1 MKNIIIY
8 STKYGFVEKC
18 IDILKY
24 KLKSKTD
31 ILNIASKRYPD
42 LNEYEW
48 IILGSSIYA
57 GRIQKDLNQY
67 IEKNIK
73 MLLTKKTALF
83 ICSGAEGEKAD
94 KYLKDSFPGALYD
107 CAISKEVF
115 GGEFKLEKL
124 TFLERFVIERI
135 IGIKEDFT
143 RINEKNINN
152 MALVINNNS

>member
-1 MKNIIIY
+1 MKNLIVY

-18 IDILKY
+18 IDMLKY
-24 KLKSKTD
+24 KLKYKTD
-31 ILNIASKRYPD
+31 VLNIASKRYPD
-42 LNEYEW
+42 LNRYDW
-48 IILGSSIYA
+48 IILGGSIYA
-57 GRIQKDLNQY
+57 GKIQKNLTRY

-73 MLLTKKTALF
+73 ELLSKKIALF
-83 ICSGAEGEKAD
+83 ICSGTEGDKAK
-94 KYLKDSFPGALYD
+94 KYLENSFPDALFN

-143 RINEKNINN
+143 RINEKNINS
-152 MALVINNNS
+152 MADVINSKE